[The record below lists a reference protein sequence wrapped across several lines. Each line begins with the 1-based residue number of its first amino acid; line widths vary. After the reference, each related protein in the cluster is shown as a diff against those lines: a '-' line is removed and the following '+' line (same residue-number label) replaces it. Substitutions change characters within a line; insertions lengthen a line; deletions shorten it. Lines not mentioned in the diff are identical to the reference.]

1 MSVHQ
6 EDTFISGAD
15 FSGDLV
21 LKQVPIKELSPADRI
36 NKTGSDITCA
46 GKTFGS
52 LKVNDILISNIPNGA
67 DPSFSRVTA
76 ISADLK
82 TVTLAAATAVTGVS
96 AAAIATDGAPIR
108 KGVPQIFQ
116 NNAGLYAEL
125 QKKNVSD
132 VSLAQSKLFI
142 KSQVEKTASSNTLTV
157 SVSDLTD
164 VTSASFV
171 PFDADRYSISKKTS
185 SDTTHQTLE
194 ASQVVL
200 GANNQSI
207 TFNNLVNGAKV
218 VNVTLEKDIIS
229 QKTKNASRSNSIVI
243 NKSSQTGI
251 STNGLTAATGYGL
264 RVQDKEISLNTPDV
278 FNVVGVFESVNLADP
293 ILDKL
298 VFVSGLSLNTT
309 TVLGEKIKGA
319 TSGAVAI
326 LEGQTN
332 ATTVEILRLTQAKFV
347 IGESITFEESSITT
361 NLQGTVAGLFLDV
374 TSNLSLIHISEPT
387 RQAEISYAVFC

>member
-1 MSVHQ
+1 M
-6 EDTFISGAD
+6 
-15 FSGDLV
+15 
-21 LKQVPIKELSPADRI
+21 
-36 NKTGSDITCA
+36 C
-46 GKTFGS
+46 
-52 LKVNDILISNIPNGA
+52 
-67 DPSFSRVTA
+67 
-76 ISADLK
+76 
-82 TVTLAAATAVTGVS
+82 
-96 AAAIATDGAPIR
+96 IR
-108 KGVPQIFQ
+108 
-116 NNAGLYAEL
+116 
-125 QKKNVSD
+125 D
-132 VSLAQSKLFI
+132 
-142 KSQVEKTASSNTLTV
+142 SSNTLTV

-171 PFDADRYSISKKTS
+171 PFDADRYSISKKTP

-326 LEGQTN
+326 LAGQTN
-332 ATTVEILRLTQAKFV
+332 ATTVEIVRLTQAKFV
-347 IGESITFEESSITT
+347 IGESITFEESSVTT

-374 TSNLSLIHISEPT
+374 TSNYTLDDGHRDEYADYSRIVRKDGATIPSRRVRVIFDKFTVPANDTGDVFAVGSYSANNFKDVPLLRNGLRASDTLDFRPRVADYSGTTSPFAFANRTFDSSGTNPTLIPAPNEASTVDFKFYLPRIDKLVLDPGDSSGKAYTCLLYTSPSPRDRT
-387 RQAEISYAVFC
+387 RSRMPSSA

>member
-1 MSVHQ
+1 MASL
-6 EDTFISGAD
+6 T
-15 FSGDLV
+15 
-21 LKQVPIKELSPADRI
+21 P
-36 NKTGSDITCA
+36 TGIHVA
-46 GKTFGS
+46 
-52 LKVNDILISNIPNGA
+52 
-67 DPSFSRVTA
+67 R
-76 ISADLK
+76 
-82 TVTLAAATAVTGVS
+82 
-96 AAAIATDGAPIR
+96 
-108 KGVPQIFQ
+108 PQIFL
-116 NNAGLYAEL
+116 NDAGLYAEL

-207 TFNNLVNGAKV
+207 TFNNIVNGAKV

-229 QKTKNASRSNSIVI
+229 QKTKNVSRSNSIVI

-251 STNGLTAATGYGL
+251 STNGLTSATGYGL

-293 ILDKL
+293 VLDKL

-319 TSGAVAI
+319 VSGAVAI
-326 LEGQTN
+326 LAGQTS
-332 ATTVEILRLTQAKFV
+332 ATTLEIIRVTQAQFI

-361 NLQGTVAGLFLDV
+361 NLQGTIAGLFKDV
-374 TSNLSLIHISEPT
+374 TSNYILDDGQRDEYADYSRIVRKDGATIPSRRVRVIFDKFTVPANDT
-387 RQAEISYAVFC
+387 GDVFAVGSYPANNFKDVPLLKNGLRASDTLDFRPRVADYTGSGSPFAFEERAFDA